1 MPPGKLIPANAPMAF
16 LSDVHGNLPALEAVL
31 AELER
36 RMISSIF
43 VAGDLLLGGDDPVG
57 VYKRLSQ

>member
-31 AELER
+31 AELEPG
-36 RMISSIF
+36 ISSSGATIPW
-43 VAGDLLLGGDDPVG
+43 ASTSASRRWTP
-57 VYKRLSQ
+57 SASAA